1 MLLSLGHNGRV
12 AYEYRAV
19 RIPSGA
25 DRQQTRDVLA
35 IHAEYGG
42 WELTS
47 HRIWSDGR
55 REVTVRRRV
64 TADPLPPFA
73 T

>member
-1 MLLSLGHNGRV
+1 V

-19 RIPSGA
+19 RIPPGA
-25 DRQQTRDVLA
+25 GRQQTREVLS
-35 IHAEYGG
+35 IHAEFGG

-55 REVTVRRRV
+55 REVTVRRRLS
-64 TADPLPPFA
+64 AEPLPPLA

>member
-1 MLLSLGHNGRV
+1 M
-12 AYEYRAV
+12 AYEYREV
-19 RIPSGA
+19 RVPTGS
-25 DRQQTRDVLA
+25 DRTQTRDVLA

-55 REVTVRRRV
+55 REVEVRRRI
-64 TADPLPPFA
+64 TAEPLPPLA